1 MESRKFSPRS
11 EGDNSRVIYRLCNNY
26 ITIYLAY
33 FLSSTLSLFA
43 NAWLNEMT
51 IEKSFFSVEEGRKL
65 PLNYLLCIFSACFLS
80 RKTNISTFIHLVSC
94 FSTRDVYFRE
104 NYPI

>member
-26 ITIYLAY
+26 ITIYLAFPSILQHFH
-33 FLSSTLSLFA
+33 FLPMLG
-43 NAWLNEMT
+43 NDDR
-51 IEKSFFSVEEGRKL
+51 KVFFLEGRKL
-65 PLNYLLCIFSACFLS
+65 PLNYLLCIFSACFVS

>member
-26 ITIYLAY
+26 ITIYLAFPSILQHFH
-33 FLSSTLSLFA
+33 FLPMLG
-43 NAWLNEMT
+43 NETT
-51 IEKSFFSVEEGRKL
+51 IEKSFFFVEEGRKL